1 MEHLSLIEL
10 NKLIQ
15 DTLKNNL
22 DPSYWIVAEIG
33 ALNVNQKGHCY
44 LELLQTDNDK
54 VVAKVRA
61 TIWSYTYR
69 NLSTWFQGITGQ
81 PLAEGMKILAN
92 IKINIH
98 ELYGYSLNIQ
108 DIDASYTIGEKEK
121 IRQEVINKLV
131 GDGVFEMNKELTLPL
146 VPQKT
151 AVISSPTAAG
161 YGDFIQHLDE
171 NPYGYIVDTT
181 LFEAIMQGSEAPESI
196 IGALHRIDEAD
207 NYDLIILIRGGGS
220 QLDLECFDNYEL
232 CSHLAQYPMPVI
244 TGIGHERDETIA
256 DMVAH
261 TKLKTPTA
269 VAEFILQ
276 GMSSFEMLINDE
288 ATKISK
294 MARHILQNTYTRLMS
309 TGTTIRMKAESVVL
323 NENHRLGIVKEQI
336 KHKAQNQLEQ
346 QDNKLAQ
353 LVAQHRLLKPE
364 NAFKRGFTF
373 SSINGASLLA
383 KKAKPGEKL
392 ITYSINQ
399 KLESTIISVKKN
411 GKI

>member
-1 MEHLSLIEL
+1 MDHLSLIEL

-22 DPSYWIVAEIG
+22 EPSYWIIAEIG
-33 ALNVNQKGHCY
+33 ELRVTQQGHCY
-44 LELLQTDNDK
+44 LELLENENNK

-81 PLAEGMKILAN
+81 PLAEGLKILAN

-121 IRQEVINKLV
+121 IRQEIINKLV
-131 GDGVFEMNKELTLPL
+131 SDGVIGMNKELTLPL
-146 VPQKT
+146 VPQKI
-151 AVISSPTAAG
+151 AVISSSTAAG
-161 YGDFIQHLDE
+161 YGDFLQHLDE
-171 NPYGYIVDTT
+171 NPYAYIVETS

-196 IGALHRIDEAD
+196 IGALHRINEVDD
-207 NYDLIILIRGGGS
+207 YDLIVLIRGGGS

-232 CSHLAQYPMPVI
+232 CSHLAQYPSPVI

-276 GMSSFEMLINDE
+276 GMSSFEVLVNDE
-288 ATKISK
+288 AAKISK
-294 MARHILQNTYTRLMS
+294 MASLIIQNTATRLMS
-309 TGTTIRMKAESVVL
+309 IGTTIRLQAQSVAL
-323 NENHRLGIVKEQI
+323 NENHRLGTLTEQL
-336 KHKAQNQLEQ
+336 KHKTQQQLEQ
-346 QDNKLAQ
+346 QGNKITLIE
-353 LVAQHRLLKPE
+353 AQHRHLNPI
-364 NAFKRGFTF
+364 NAFKRGFSF
-373 SSINGASLLA
+373 STVDGVSVLSN
-383 KKAKPGEKL
+383 KAKPGKNL
-392 ITYSINQ
+392 ITYSLKQTI
-399 KLESTIISVKKN
+399 ESTITAVKKN

>member
-1 MEHLSLIEL
+1 MDHLSLIEL

-15 DTLKNNL
+15 ETLKNNL
-22 DPSYWIVAEIG
+22 EPSYWIVAEIG
-33 ALNVNQKGHCY
+33 ELNVNQKGHCY
-44 LELLQTDNDK
+44 LELIQNENNK

-81 PLAEGMKILAN
+81 PLTEGLKILAN
-92 IKINIH
+92 IKISFH
-98 ELYGYSLNIQ
+98 ELYGFSLNIQ

-121 IRQEVINKLV
+121 IRQEVINRLV
-131 GDGVFEMNKELTLPL
+131 SDGVFEMNKELNLPL
-146 VPQKT
+146 VPQKI

-171 NPYGYIVDTT
+171 NPYAYNVDTS
-181 LFEAIMQGSEAPESI
+181 LYEAIMQGSGAPDSI
-196 IGALHRIDEAD
+196 ISALHKINEAD
-207 NYDLIILIRGGGS
+207 GHDLVVVIRGGGS

-232 CSHLAQYPMPVI
+232 CSHLAQFPLPVI

-276 GMSSFEMLINDE
+276 GLSSFEVLINDE
-288 ATKISK
+288 AAKISK
-294 MARHILQNTYTRLMS
+294 MARYILQNTATRLMS
-309 TGTTIRMKAESVVL
+309 TGAMIRMKAESVVL
-323 NENHRLGIVKEQI
+323 NENHRLGLIKEQI
-336 KHKAQNQLEQ
+336 KHKAHQQLEQ
-346 QDNKLAQ
+346 QDNKIEQ
-353 LVAQHRLLKPE
+353 LEAQHRLLDPE
-364 NAFKRGFTF
+364 NALQRGFSF
-373 SSINGASLLA
+373 STVDGKSLLGKMA
-383 KKAKPGEKL
+383 NPGNKL
-392 ITYSINQ
+392 TTYSLNQ
-399 KLESTIISVKKN
+399 VLESTITKVKKN

>member
-1 MEHLSLIEL
+1 MDHLSLIEL

-15 DTLKNNL
+15 DTLKKNL
-22 DPSYWIVAEIG
+22 EPSYWIIAEIG
-33 ALNVNQKGHCY
+33 ELKVTQKGHCY
-44 LELLQTDNDK
+44 LELLQNENNK
-54 VVAKVRA
+54 AVAKVRA

-81 PLAEGMKILAN
+81 PLAEGLKILAN

-121 IRQEVINKLV
+121 IRQEVINRLV
-131 GDGVFEMNKELTLPL
+131 SDGVIGMNQELTLPL
-146 VPQKT
+146 VPQKI

-161 YGDFIQHLDE
+161 YGDFLQHIDE
-171 NPYGYIVDTT
+171 NPYAYIVETT

-196 IGALHRIDEAD
+196 IRALHRINEAD
-207 NYDLIILIRGGGS
+207 NYDLIVLIRGGGS

-232 CSHLAQYPMPVI
+232 CSHLAQYPSPVI

-276 GMSSFEMLINDE
+276 GISSFEVLLNDE
-288 ATKISK
+288 AAKISK
-294 MARHILQNTYTRLMS
+294 MASLILQNTATRLMS
-309 TGTTIRMKAESVVL
+309 IGTTIRMQAQSVVL
-323 NENHRLGIVKEQI
+323 NENHQLGTLTEQL
-336 KHKAQNQLEQ
+336 KHKTQQQLKQ
-346 QDNKLAQ
+346 QGNKIALIE
-353 LVAQHRLLKPE
+353 AQHRHLNPA
-364 NAFKRGFTF
+364 NAFKRGFSF
-373 SSINGASLLA
+373 STIDGVSVLGS
-383 KKAKPGEKL
+383 KAKRGKNL
-392 ITYSINQ
+392 ITYSLNQ
-399 KLESTIISVKKN
+399 TIESTITAVKKN

>member
-1 MEHLSLIEL
+1 MDHLSLTEL

-22 DPSYWIVAEIG
+22 EPSYWIIAEIG
-33 ALNVNQKGHCY
+33 ELRVTQQGHCY
-44 LELLQTDNDK
+44 LELLQNENNK

-69 NLSTWFQGITGQ
+69 NLSTWFHGITGQ
-81 PLAEGMKILAN
+81 PLSEGLKILAN

-131 GDGVFEMNKELTLPL
+131 SDGVFGMNKELELPL
-146 VPQKT
+146 VPQKI

-161 YGDFIQHLDE
+161 YGDFLQHLDE
-171 NPYGYIVDTT
+171 NPYAYTVDTT

-196 IGALHRIDEAD
+196 IKALYRINEGDD
-207 NYDLIILIRGGGS
+207 YDLIVLIRGGGS

-232 CSHLAQYPMPVI
+232 CSHLAQFPYPVI
-244 TGIGHERDETIA
+244 TGIGHERDETIT

-276 GMSSFEMLINDE
+276 GIASFELQVNDE
-288 ATKISK
+288 AAKISK
-294 MARHILQNTYTRLMS
+294 MASFVLQNTATRLMS
-309 TGTTIRMKAESVVL
+309 IGTTIRMQAQSVVL
-323 NENHRLGIVKEQI
+323 NENHRLGSLTEQLR
-336 KHKAQNQLEQ
+336 HKTHQQLEQ
-346 QDNKLAQ
+346 QGNKIALIE
-353 LVAQHRLLKPE
+353 AQHRHLNPA
-364 NAFKRGFTF
+364 NTFKRGFTF
-373 SSINGASLLA
+373 STIDGVSVLS
-383 KKAKPGEKL
+383 KKAKPGKNL
-392 ITYSINQ
+392 ITYSLNQ
-399 KLESTIISVKKN
+399 TIESTITAVKKN